1 MNILPQSTQV
11 LISQNVWLCECIF
24 RNLSNTLSGFLNKE
38 NMTPVMEVFTWAKQ
52 PYSL

>member
-11 LISQNVWLCECIF
+11 LISQNVWLCECTF
-24 RNLSNTLSGFLNKE
+24 PNLSNTLSGFLNKE
-38 NMTPVMEVFTWAKQ
+38 NMTLVTEAFTWAKQ